1 MNINE
6 RLIVALDVNDFKTA
20 KDKVET
26 LGELISFYKVG
37 VQLFTSV
44 GPDIVKYL
52 KDKEKKVFLDLK
64 LHDIPNV
71 VSKTVGVAAMM
82 GVNMLT
88 IHTLGGFEVL
98 EASQKMSWAPNGE
111 QVILLGVT
119 ILTSLDQAFLNDL
132 LGINK
137 SIDEEIIQLSML
149 AKSAGI
155 SGVISSP
162 LEVSKIKS
170 SCGDDFIVVTP
181 GIRPKDID
189 TMDHARTAT
198 PEEAMRWGADYIVVG
213 RPIIWSIDPKGSAMK
228 ILEEMNNGL
237 SGNT

>member
-1 MNINE
+1 MEVNE

-20 KDKVET
+20 KEKVEALDDKV
-26 LGELISFYKVG
+26 SFYKVG

-52 KDKEKKVFLDLK
+52 KDKDKKVFLDLK

-82 GVNMLT
+82 GVNMIT
-88 IHTLGGFEVL
+88 IHTLGGFEVM

-119 ILTSLDQAFLNDL
+119 ILTSLDQAFLNDF
-132 LGINK
+132 LGVNK

-155 SGVISSP
+155 AGVIASP
-162 LEVSKIKS
+162 LEISKIKDA
-170 SCGDDFIVVTP
+170 CGKDFLVVTP
-181 GIRPKDID
+181 GIRPKDFD
-189 TMDHARTAT
+189 TMDHARSAT
-198 PEEAMRWGADYIVVG
+198 PEEAIKWGADYIVVG
-213 RPIIWSIDPKGSAMK
+213 RPILSAEDPKGAAVK
-228 ILEEMNNGL
+228 IIEEMSNGI
-237 SGNT
+237 SKNT